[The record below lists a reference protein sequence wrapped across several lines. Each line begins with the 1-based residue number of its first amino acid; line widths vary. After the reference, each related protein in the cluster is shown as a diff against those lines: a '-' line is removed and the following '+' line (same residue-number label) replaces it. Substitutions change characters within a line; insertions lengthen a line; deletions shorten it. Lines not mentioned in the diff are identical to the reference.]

1 VYMDTKSD
9 TSSQEL
15 QGRHVLAPAFD
26 NLNQYDATTHFNGQ
40 NTVVWMAL
48 KLLASDI
55 ARRIKYRYMRVSVA
69 SRLLPFAIL
78 TVHEDR
84 WCLEFRR
91 KRNSR
96 GLDGDEGDCPTEDHY
111 INM

>member
-1 VYMDTKSD
+1 MDTKSD

-40 NTVVWMAL
+40 NTGVWMVL

-55 ARRIKYRYMRVSVA
+55 AWRIKYRYMRVSVA
-69 SRLLPFAIL
+69 SRSLPFA
-78 TVHEDR
+78 T
-84 WCLEFRR
+84 
-91 KRNSR
+91 
-96 GLDGDEGDCPTEDHY
+96 
-111 INM
+111 